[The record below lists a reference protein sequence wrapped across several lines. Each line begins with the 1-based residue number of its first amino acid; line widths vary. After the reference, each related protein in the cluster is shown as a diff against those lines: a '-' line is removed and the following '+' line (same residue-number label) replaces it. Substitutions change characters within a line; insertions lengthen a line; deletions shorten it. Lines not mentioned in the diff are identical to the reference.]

1 VANFPLQILAGN
13 FIYDEFNSFVM
24 ALKFKCRDVGFD
36 CGFVAKGKTE
46 DEILV
51 QCAVHATKDH
61 NMKPEEVTE
70 ELKNKIR
77 ANIHKSWF

>member
-1 VANFPLQILAGN
+1 
-13 FIYDEFNSFVM
+13 
-24 ALKFKCRDVGFD
+24 
-36 CGFVAKGKTE
+36 VAKEKTE

-51 QCAVHATKDH
+51 QCAAHAAKDH
-61 NMKPEEVTE
+61 YMKPEEVTE

>member
-1 VANFPLQILAGN
+1 M
-13 FIYDEFNSFVM
+13 S
-24 ALKFKCRDVGFD
+24 ALI
-36 CGFVAKGKTE
+36 AALWKGKTE

-61 NMKPEEVTE
+61 NMKPEEMTE